1 MTAHPPGLLD
11 GVRVVDLTSIV
22 MGPLATQILGDL
34 GADVITVEDPRGTL
48 SRVMT
53 AGPHPGLSGVALNLL
68 RNKRNVVLDL
78 KTEAGRDAL
87 LEVTATADVLVT
99 NLRPGTLARLRLT
112 FEDIVMVRPDIVYC
126 QAQGYPSDSESAD
139 APAYDDVIQAATGL
153 PDAFRRF
160 GGEPLFAPTLIA
172 DKVSGLTIA
181 YAVLAALFHRERTG
195 EGQRIEV
202 PMVDVMTAFMLVEH
216 AGAATAR
223 PPQGPPGYQRIL
235 NPERRPQRTRDGWI
249 SVLPYTRQNF
259 EDIFRSGDRDD
270 LADDERIRTARGRID
285 HADDLYR
292 EVAGILTRR
301 TTAEWL
307 EFCQASDVPASP
319 VPTLDQ
325 LVDGLDDD
333 RHPVAG
339 PYKVIP
345 QPVRFSRMPGP
356 TVRRPAALSGQHTD
370 EVLAEVRATGPGPE
384 RGPTGQSAGP
394 SDGSDSPDRREHDG
408 QHRPDRADGQP

>member
-1 MTAHPPGLLD
+1 MMTESPGGLLD

-53 AGPHPGLSGVALNLL
+53 AGPRPGLSGVALNLL

-78 KTEAGRDAL
+78 KTDDGRDAF
-87 LEVTATADVLVT
+87 LEVVATADVMIT

-112 FEDIVMVRPDIVYC
+112 YDDVAPSRPDIIYC
-126 QAQGYPSDSESAD
+126 QAQGYPSDSAAAD

-160 GGEPLFAPTLIA
+160 GGEPLFAPTLMA
-172 DKVSGLTIA
+172 DKVSGLTIT
-181 YAVLAALFHRERTG
+181 YAVLAALYHRQRTG
-195 EGQRIEV
+195 EGQRMEV

-235 NPERRPQRTRDGWI
+235 NSERRPQRTRDGWI
-249 SVLPYTRQNF
+249 SVLPYTRKNF
-259 EDIFRSGDRDD
+259 EDIFRAGGRED
-270 LADDERIRTARGRID
+270 LATDDRIASARARID

-292 EVAGILTRR
+292 EVAGILTQR
-301 TTAEWL
+301 TTDEWL
-307 EFCQASDVPASP
+307 AFCHASGVPASP
-319 VPTLDQ
+319 VPTLDT
-325 LVDGLDDD
+325 LVDQLEEDV
-333 RHPVAG
+333 HPLAG

-345 QPVRFSRMPGP
+345 QPVRFSSMNGP

-370 EVLAEVRATGPGPE
+370 EVLAEVRGHRRQGPP
-384 RGPTGQSAGP
+384 P
-394 SDGSDSPDRREHDG
+394 
-408 QHRPDRADGQP
+408 

>member
-1 MTAHPPGLLD
+1 MTAHPPGPLD

-22 MGPLATQILGDL
+22 MGPLATQIFGDL

-53 AGPHPGLSGVALNLL
+53 AGPRPGLSGVALNLL
-68 RNKRNVVLDL
+68 RNKRNMVLDL
-78 KTEAGRDAL
+78 KSEEGREAL
-87 LEVTATADVLVT
+87 LEVTATADVMVT

-112 FEDIVMVRPDIVYC
+112 YDDVVSVRPDIVYC
-126 QAQGYPSDSESAD
+126 QAQGYPSDSDAAD

-160 GGEPLFAPTLIA
+160 GGEPLFAPTLMA

-181 YAVLAALFHRERTG
+181 YAVLAALLHRERTG
-195 EGQRIEV
+195 EGQRIEI

-235 NPERRPQRTRDGWI
+235 NSERRPQRTRDGWI

-259 EDIFRSGDRDD
+259 EEIFRAGDRED
-270 LADDERIRTARGRID
+270 LAVDERIATARGRID

-292 EVAGILTRR
+292 EVATILGRR

-307 EFCQASDVPASP
+307 EFCLSAGVPASP
-319 VPTLDQ
+319 IPTLDQ
-325 LVDGLDDD
+325 LVDDLDEDD
-333 RHPVAG
+333 HPVAG
-339 PYKVIP
+339 RYKVIP
-345 QPVRFSRMPGP
+345 QPVRFSRMSGP

-370 EVLAEVRATGPGPE
+370 EVLAEVRGTGRAT
-384 RGPTGQSAGP
+384 SAGHRAG
-394 SDGSDSPDRREHDG
+394 GSDVDHHDHDHG
-408 QHRPDRADGQP
+408 EGAGPR